1 MGDEDIAAPDGIGCA
16 GMAQGVGLEVAVAGA
31 LVEAVS
37 TAGAAQGS
45 WRGCA
50 CRDEGRASVSPW
62 FGCVVVR
69 FVCVIRVSRVSRA
82 CVLCVSRSELLRHR
96 RFPRWF

>member
-50 CRDEGRASVSPW
+50 CRDGESTDWLSE
-62 FGCVVVR
+62 
-69 FVCVIRVSRVSRA
+69 
-82 CVLCVSRSELLRHR
+82 VLLCEL
-96 RFPRWF
+96 